1 MKVLLFNGS
10 PHRAGCTYTALHEVE
25 KQLHKHG
32 IETEIYQ
39 VGAQPVAGCI
49 GCGKCE
55 KLCPLNNITLQNA
68 RPVWGTNCTQCM
80 ACICYCP
87 TRAIE
92 YGKKSAGKPRYHF
105 EEL

>member
-1 MKVLLFNGS
+1 MCVSVCPFEAIELN
-10 PHRAGCTYTALHEVE
+10 ALGVAEVDW
-25 KQLHKHG
+25 
-32 IETEIYQ
+32 TR
-39 VGAQPVAGCI
+39 CI

>member
-55 KLCPLNNITLQNA
+55 PRCP
-68 RPVWGTNCTQCM
+68 
-80 ACICYCP
+80 
-87 TRAIE
+87 
-92 YGKKSAGKPRYHF
+92 YGLPIRSMLKKCA
-105 EEL
+105 EEFGE

>member
-1 MKVLLFNGS
+1 MTLCVDKT
-10 PHRAGCTYTALHEVE
+10 R
-25 KQLHKHG
+25 
-32 IETEIYQ
+32 
-39 VGAQPVAGCI
+39 CI

-68 RPVWGTNCTQCM
+68 RPVWGSNCTQCM

-87 TRAIE
+87 TRALE
-92 YGKKSAGKPRYHF
+92 YGKKSVGKPRYHF